1 MHESRRYWPHLA
13 GIVLLDMLATP
24 LSLLKP
30 LALKIAID
38 CVIGSRPLPWN
49 VGRFLPGWMTGS
61 RLRVLAAAAV
71 LQILIVVLL
80 QAQALVSYLLNT
92 QVGERLTL
100 TFRAQLFRHIQRL
113 SLSFHDTR
121 GTADSLFRI
130 EFDAPSIQAIVIHG
144 VIPFISELVML
155 VAMIYVMALISW
167 RLALVAL
174 TISPILFL
182 ASRSYD
188 KRMGSQYEA
197 VKELESQA
205 LGIVQE
211 ALAAVRVVKA
221 FGREN
226 SEHERFLRRSS
237 EGLRRRV
244 ELAFAEGAFGSMV
257 NVVTALGTGLV
268 LFLGVRD
275 VLSGTLTVGALLVVI
290 SYLSDLYGPLE
301 RMSTQIAALQSS
313 FVSARRAFDILD
325 EMPEVEEKPDAR
337 ALVRA
342 TGRIEFRDVSFAYDP
357 RNAILDKVS
366 FSVPAGARVGIV
378 GRTGA
383 GKTTLVSLLTRF
395 YDPSAGQV
403 LLDGVDV
410 RDYKLADL
418 RNQFALVLQEP
429 LLFSTSI
436 AENIAYARP
445 NASPGEIVEAAKAA
459 SADDFIAGLPGGYDT
474 MVGERGMMVSGGERQ
489 RISLA
494 RAFLKNAPILILDEP
509 TSAVDIATEAAILE
523 TMERLMRGRT
533 SFIVSHRVSVLEKCD
548 LVLRVEHGRSPTV
561 SLTDAGNLRP
571 ALVS

>member
-494 RAFLKNAPILILDEP
+494 RAFLKNAPLLLLDEP

>member
-80 QAQALVSYLLNT
+80 QAQALASYLLNT